1 MYHSLKIGQ
10 QILNQI
16 QNKESFYPPYEDV
29 FNAFKYT
36 SKKELKVIFL
46 GQDPYHDDFQA
57 HGLSFSVKEGI
68 KAPPS
73 LKNILKL
80 LELDLGIKRTSTD
93 LTGWAKE
100 GILLLNT
107 ALTVKPH
114 QPKSHVTLWKPFL
127 NALLEELYSNDYLI
141 WVLLGNEAK
150 DIIPKINKAHT
161 ILQTVHPSPLSAY
174 RGFFE
179 SQLFTKINHSLKH
192 HELKPIDF
200 SRLD

>member
-16 QNKESFYPPYEDV
+16 QKKESFYPPYKDV

-36 SKKELKVIFL
+36 SKKDLKVIFL

-114 QPKSHVTLWKPFL
+114 QPRSHVALWKPFL
-127 NALLEELYSNDYLI
+127 NALLEELYLKEHLI

-150 DIIPKINKAHT
+150 DLIPKINPAHT

-174 RGFFE
+174 RGFFD
-179 SQLFTKINHSLKH
+179 SQLFRKINDSLKH
-192 HELKPIDF
+192 HGLKPIDF